1 MSENKNFEKATFAS
15 GCFWCGEAIFEEL
28 EGVVLVENGYAGGGK
43 EKPTYEKVSGGRT
56 GHAEA
61 IQITYDPEKISY
73 ADLLEV
79 FWATHDPTQ
88 VNRQGPDVGHQYRSM
103 IFYYDDEQKRLAEE
117 SKKRL
122 GDSGEFEKPIV
133 TEIVPLDKFYPAEQY
148 HQDYY
153 SHNPEAPYCQA
164 VINPKLEKFRKKF
177 KDRLKK

>member
-1 MSENKNFEKATFAS
+1 M
-15 GCFWCGEAIFEEL
+15 
-28 EGVVLVENGYAGGGK
+28 
-43 EKPTYEKVSGGRT
+43 
-56 GHAEA
+56 
-61 IQITYDPEKISY
+61 
-73 ADLLEV
+73 
-79 FWATHDPTQ
+79 
-88 VNRQGPDVGHQYRSM
+88 
-103 IFYYDDEQKRLAEE
+103 
-117 SKKRL
+117 